1 MIKTNKVFNGVTV
14 AAGASHTSEA
24 IDLSIHNSVG
34 YFSLHTKVTGTGT
47 CKIEFLCS
55 NEDIINETTDLAFTL
70 PAAGSTV
77 ATGLT
82 AGTYFHSTGTGS
94 SSPLPICKWV
104 RFKITETGGANAVVV
119 TSLLGW
125 E

>member
-1 MIKTNKVFNGVTV
+1 MEFMIKTNKVFNGVTV

-55 NEDIINETTDLAFTL
+55 NEDIINETDDLAFTL

-82 AGTYFHSTGTGS
+82 VATYFHSIS
-94 SSPLPICKWV
+94 IPLCKWV
-104 RFKITETGGANAVVV
+104 KFKITETGASNAVVV